1 MFNLLKKHIGAISAF
16 ILTTILLLIIFYESG
31 ILRGTILISDLN
43 AEYQPLLM
51 QVRRIL
57 TSQMGIFNLNTGMG
71 DNFIGTFYYYM
82 SSPLNI
88 LTIFIKNI
96 NLLVIILVTLKLSLS
111 SMFAYLF
118 LRCLCDEDDE
128 LFQHIYTQYLE
139 FNQSYEVD
147 DNYLAK
153 RKINEKKWVF
163 NCFSKFVPNSVSTAF
178 VDDVTF
184 LISKSLGYKVILNQS
199 VIKQYIDRFGFKYI
213 KERYKKHFGKMNAT
227 SMCLLHHPDID
238 YDNISLL
245 TGDAVFDSG
254 MLKFVNDY
262 LNDHFIRYFQ
272 VPHHGAIKEWHL
284 LNGLEKKC
292 LFFYISF
299 GLGNRYTHPS
309 SQVISAIIAM
319 GKNPNLS
326 YQSNAPYFY
335 NNEYYI

>member
-1 MFNLLKKHIGAISAF
+1 MNKFRFMNVGQGLFYHGRIGGFNFVYDCGSTSPLRNQYLNNCIQSEFLPNEDIEYVFISHLDEDHINGYNLLRRYANVKRL
-16 ILTTILLLIIFYESG
+16 ILPYLG
-31 ILRGTILISDLN
+31 N
-43 AEYQPLLM
+43 
-51 QVRRIL
+51 
-57 TSQMGIFNLNTGMG
+57 N
-71 DNFIGTFYYYM
+71 
-82 SSPLNI
+82 
-88 LTIFIKNI
+88 
-96 NLLVIILVTLKLSLS
+96 KL
-111 SMFAYLF
+111 FAYLF